1 MVSTA
6 NGIKGRTDEYDLSY
20 SSAKELFEAC
30 REARLRWFSTRER
43 VNAYKLTEGAKTQKF
58 NESVSS
64 SKDPDV
70 MRNVDVRIVLEEDEG
85 RAADAYDRLKLTC
98 EYVLYGKNG
107 DSGLSSL
114 VGEDAANII
123 KFHYIHGM
131 TYEQVSSILCMS
143 ITSVFK
149 YARIANETCDAY
161 GLQRVAEGKGIANA

>member
-1 MVSTA
+1 MVSAA

-70 MRNVDVRIVLEEDEG
+70 MRN
-85 RAADAYDRLKLTC
+85 
-98 EYVLYGKNG
+98 
-107 DSGLSSL
+107 GL
-114 VGEDAANII
+114 
-123 KFHYIHGM
+123 

>member
-1 MVSTA
+1 MVSAA
-6 NGIKGRTDEYDLSY
+6 NGIKGTSDNYDLAY
-20 SSAKELFEAC
+20 SSSKELFGAC
-30 REARLRWFSTRER
+30 LEARERWFQTRER

-70 MRNVDVRIVLEEDEG
+70 MRTVDIRLMLEEDEK
-85 RAADAYDRLKLTC
+85 RAANAYDKLKITC

-107 DSGLSSL
+107 NSGLASL

-123 KFHYIHGM
+123 KFHYVHGM

-143 ITSVFK
+143 IASIFK
-149 YARIANETCDAY
+149 YARIACETCDTY
-161 GLQRVAEGKGIANA
+161 GLQRVAAGQGIANA

>member
-6 NGIKGRTDEYDLSY
+6 NGIKGTSDNYDLAY
-20 SSAKELFEAC
+20 SSSKELFTAC
-30 REARLRWFSTRER
+30 LEARERWLQTRDR

-107 DSGLSSL
+107 NSGLASL

-123 KFHYIHGM
+123 KFHYVHGM